1 MKQSLYL
8 KFFLASVLFI
18 SFSGC
23 DMTSSVKDHLDKD
36 KKQTKANNEPTQA
49 PTQNTATPQES
60 KPQTSNQSKPLSGNQ
75 LARVGAWTIT
85 LEEFNERLSA
95 LKEVIPEFDIT
106 NVDAKKLV
114 LDELVRQQLLVEEA
128 EKSGLDKN
136 KDILAAVEEF
146 RRTLIVREAAKNLV
160 DKIVVTDQDAQK
172 FYIEKKDQLI
182 DPPQYRV
189 REIVLKDQ
197 IKANEIL
204 VEILKGS
211 DFSELAKLNSISD
224 TASKGGDLGFIT
236 QEPFPEMAPEI
247 LALKAGETSN
257 VFKGPKGFYVIKL
270 EEIKDGQVI
279 PFEEIKNEIIQSQ
292 TLLKQQEAILGHID
306 KIRKQIPVEVR
317 EELLN

>member
-1 MKQSLYL
+1 
-8 KFFLASVLFI
+8 
-18 SFSGC
+18 
-23 DMTSSVKDHLDKD
+23 MTPSKKSDLDND
-36 KKQTKANNEPTQA
+36 KKQSAVPKEASQTTSQQTPKTSVSTQA
-49 PTQNTATPQES
+49 
-60 KPQTSNQSKPLSGNQ
+60 KPLSGNE
-75 LARVGAWTIT
+75 LARVGGWTIT
-85 LEEFNERLSA
+85 IEEFNERLSA

-106 NVDAKKLV
+106 NIDAKKLV

-128 EKSGLDKN
+128 EKTGLDKN

-160 DKIVVTDQDAQK
+160 EKIVVTDQDAQN
-172 FYIEKKDQLI
+172 FYIEKKDQLV

-204 VEILKGS
+204 VEVLKGS
-211 DFSELAKLNSISD
+211 DFSELAKLNSIS
-224 TASKGGDLGFIT
+224 TSASKGGDLGYIT
-236 QEPFPEMAPEI
+236 QEPFPEMATEI

-257 VFKGPKGFYVIKL
+257 VFKGPNGFYVIKL

-279 PFEEIKNEIIQSQ
+279 PFDEIKNEIIQSQ

-306 KIRKQIPVEVR
+306 QIRKQIPVEVR